1 MPDQKLD
8 NLLNLAMDATEEERE
23 KSRNLNVGYDEQTR
37 MWEIIVKYSEVGSA
51 GAETAGEIR
60 SGGADNIGNARNGEQ
75 GRKTDGALEGELGDS
90 AKALLG
96 GPGISVVSLLGGYA
110 IVTLPENIL
119 DEYSRRPQIEFIE
132 KPTRLYFEDL
142 FSKEAS
148 CITQVQ
154 RDEPGNLQ
162 LSGRGVLIGIV
173 DSGVDY
179 RHPAFLTADGKSRI
193 LRLWDQSIQGN
204 PPDGYATG
212 TEYTNEEINE
222 ALSLPVQEGRRLVPS
237 EDVSGHGTAVLGVA
251 AGSDFSP
258 GAVNR
263 GVAYESDLLVVK
275 MGISRQDSFPRTTE
289 LMQGVDYLVR
299 QALRLGRPIAIN
311 LSFGN
316 NYGSHRGDS
325 LVETYLDSVSSMGK
339 NVICVG
345 MGNNGSD
352 ALHYGGKLSTGETQE
367 IELGV
372 GAFEPTLNVQLWK
385 DYEDEMEIY
394 LESPAGERV
403 GPLDETLGA
412 QRWQAGN
419 TELLIYYGKPAPYHV
434 TQEIYVD
441 FLVRD
446 GEVETQE
453 NKSRNNYSNNLYVAL
468 CGKFCSNSVVGSRG
482 DALIRAKSPTNCDS
496 YFAESIFEV
505 CEREKERKENKDRK
519 YLRTQEYGYVDSGV
533 WKIILVARNI
543 KSGEYFLWLPGG
555 KTLNPG
561 TAFYL
566 PRPQGTLT
574 IPATAR
580 RVISVGAYDAR
591 QNTYADFS
599 GRGSRALPYQ
609 KPDLVAPGV
618 NIIAPRSGEGYA
630 AFTGTSFSTPFVT
643 GAAALLMEWGI
654 TRQNDPY
661 LYGEKLKAYLRRGA
675 KPLPGIENLP
685 NDLTGWGALC
695 VESSL
700 PD

>member
-1 MPDQKLD
+1 MHMLQNGGNMPDQKLD
-8 NLLNLAMDATEEERE
+8 NLLNLALDATEEERE
-23 KSRNLNVGYDEQTR
+23 KSRNLNVGYEKQTR
-37 MWEIIVKYSEVGSA
+37 KWEIIVKYSEM
-51 GAETAGEIR
+51 
-60 SGGADNIGNARNGEQ
+60 
-75 GRKTDGALEGELGDS
+75 GDS
-90 AKALLG
+90 VEALLG
-96 GPGISVVSLLGGYA
+96 GSGISVVPLLGGYA
-110 IVTLPENIL
+110 IVTLPESML
-119 DEYSRRPQIEFIE
+119 EEYSRRPQIEFIE

-162 LSGRGVLIGIV
+162 LTGRGVLIGIV

-193 LRLWDQSIQGN
+193 LRLWDQSIPGN
-204 PPDGYATG
+204 PPEGYATG

-222 ALSLPVQEGRRLVPS
+222 ALSLSVQEGRRLVPS
-237 EDVSGHGTAVLGVA
+237 EDGSGHGTAVLGVA
-251 AGSDFSP
+251 AGSDFSR

-275 MGISRQDSFPRTTE
+275 MGIPRQDSFPRTTE

-299 QALRLGRPIAIN
+299 QAIRLGRPIALN

-325 LVETYLDSVSSMGK
+325 LLETYLDNVSGMGK

-345 MGNNGSD
+345 MGNNGND
-352 ALHYGGKLSTGETQE
+352 ALHTGGMLSPGEIQE

-385 DYEDEMEIY
+385 NYEDEMEIY
-394 LESPAGERV
+394 LEHPAGERV
-403 GPLDETLGA
+403 GPLFETLGA

-419 TELLIYYGKPAPYHV
+419 TKLLIYYGKPAPYHV

-441 FLVRD
+441 FLPQD
-446 GEVETQE
+446 
-453 NKSRNNYSNNLYVAL
+453 
-468 CGKFCSNSVVGSRG
+468 
-482 DALIRAKSPTNCDS
+482 
-496 YFAESIFEV
+496 
-505 CEREKERKENKDRK
+505 EK
-519 YLRTQEYGYVDSGV
+519 TPYVDSGV
-533 WKIILVARNI
+533 WKIILAARNI
-543 KSGEYFLWLPGG
+543 KNGEYFLWLPGG

-599 GRGSRALPYQ
+599 GRGCRALPYP
-609 KPDLVAPGV
+609 KPDLAAPGV
-618 NIIAPRSGEGYA
+618 DIYAPRPGGGYA

-654 TRQNDPY
+654 IRRNDPY

-675 KPLPGIENLP
+675 KALQGSEKLP
-685 NDLTGWGALC
+685 NDLIGWGEDVIIRLH
-695 VESSL
+695 
-700 PD
+700 

>member
-8 NLLNLAMDATEEERE
+8 NLLNLALDATEEERE
-23 KSRNLNVGYDEQTR
+23 KSRNLNVGYEKETR
-37 MWEIIVKYSEVGSA
+37 KWEIIVKYSEVGKD
-51 GAETAGEIR
+51 E
-60 SGGADNIGNARNGEQ
+60 
-75 GRKTDGALEGELGDS
+75 DS
-90 AKALLG
+90 VEALLG
-96 GPGISVVSLLGGYA
+96 GSEISVVSLLGGYA
-110 IVTLPENIL
+110 IVTLPESIL

-132 KPTRLYFEDL
+132 KPTRLYFEDF

-154 RDEPGNLQ
+154 RNEPGNLQ
-162 LSGRGVLIGIV
+162 LTGRGVLVGIV

-179 RHPAFLTADGKSRI
+179 RHLAFLTADGKSRI
-193 LRLWDQSIQGN
+193 LRLWDQGIPGN
-204 PPDGYATG
+204 PPKGYATG

-222 ALSLPVQEGRRLVPS
+222 ALSLSVQEGRRLVPS
-237 EDVSGHGTAVLGVA
+237 EDGSGHGTAVLGVA
-251 AGSDFSP
+251 AGSDFSR

-275 MGISRQDSFPRTTE
+275 MGIPRQDSFPRTTE

-299 QALRLGRPIAIN
+299 QALAMGRPMVIN

-325 LVETYLDSVSSMGK
+325 LLETYLDSVSSMGK
-339 NVICVG
+339 LAICVG

-352 ALHYGGKLSTGETQE
+352 ALHCGGKLSAGEIQE

-372 GAFEPTLNVQLWK
+372 GPFEPNLNIQLWK

-394 LESPAGERV
+394 LENPSGERV
-403 GPLDETLGA
+403 GPLKEALGA
-412 QRWQAGN
+412 QRWSLGN

-441 FLVRD
+441 FLVKDEADPLRI
-446 GEVETQE
+446 QQ
-453 NKSRNNYSNNLYVAL
+453 S
-468 CGKFCSNSVVGSRG
+468 
-482 DALIRAKSPTNCDS
+482 S
-496 YFAESIFEV
+496 YI
-505 CEREKERKENKDRK
+505 
-519 YLRTQEYGYVDSGV
+519 DSGV
-533 WKIILVARNI
+533 WKIILVAGNI
-543 KSGEYFLWLPGG
+543 KNGEYFLWLPGG

-566 PRPQGTLT
+566 PRAQGTLT

-591 QNTYADFS
+591 LNAYADFS
-599 GRGSRALPYQ
+599 GRGSCNLPYP
-609 KPDLVAPGV
+609 KPDLTAPGV
-618 NIIAPRSGEGYA
+618 DILAPRAGGGYA
-630 AFTGTSFSTPFVT
+630 RFSGTSFSTPFVT

-654 TRQNDPY
+654 IRGNDPY

-675 KPLPGIENLP
+675 RPLPGIERYP
-685 NDLTGWGALC
+685 DDMVGWGALC
-695 VESSL
+695 TAQSL
-700 PD
+700 PEI

>member
-8 NLLNLAMDATEEERE
+8 NLLNLALDATEEERE
-23 KSRNLNVGYDEQTR
+23 KSRNLNVGYEKQTR
-37 MWEIIVKYSEVGSA
+37 KWEIIVKYSEM
-51 GAETAGEIR
+51 
-60 SGGADNIGNARNGEQ
+60 
-75 GRKTDGALEGELGDS
+75 GDS
-90 AKALLG
+90 VEALLG
-96 GPGISVVSLLGGYA
+96 GSGISVVPLLGGYA
-110 IVTLPENIL
+110 IVTLPESML
-119 DEYSRRPQIEFIE
+119 EEYSRRPQIEFIE

-162 LSGRGVLIGIV
+162 LTGRGVLIGIV

-193 LRLWDQSIQGN
+193 LRLWDQSIPGN
-204 PPDGYATG
+204 PPEGYATG

-222 ALSLPVQEGRRLVPS
+222 ALSLSVQEGRRLVPS

-251 AGSDFSP
+251 AGSDFSR

-275 MGISRQDSFPRTTE
+275 MGIPRQDSFPRTTE

-299 QALRLGRPIAIN
+299 QAIRLGRSIAIN

-325 LVETYLDSVSSMGK
+325 LLETYLDNVSGMGK

-345 MGNNGSD
+345 MGNNGND
-352 ALHYGGKLSTGETQE
+352 ALHTGGKLSPGEIQE

-385 DYEDEMEIY
+385 NYEDEMEIY
-394 LESPAGERV
+394 LEHPAGERV
-403 GPLDETLGA
+403 GPLFETLGA

-419 TELLIYYGKPAPYHV
+419 AKLLIYYGKPAPYHV

-441 FLVRD
+441 FLPQD
-446 GEVETQE
+446 
-453 NKSRNNYSNNLYVAL
+453 
-468 CGKFCSNSVVGSRG
+468 
-482 DALIRAKSPTNCDS
+482 
-496 YFAESIFEV
+496 
-505 CEREKERKENKDRK
+505 EK
-519 YLRTQEYGYVDSGV
+519 TPYVDSGV
-533 WKIILVARNI
+533 WKIILAARNI
-543 KSGEYFLWLPGG
+543 KNGEYFLWLPGG

-599 GRGSRALPYQ
+599 GRGCRALPYP
-609 KPDLVAPGV
+609 KPDLAAPGV
-618 NIIAPRSGEGYA
+618 DIYAPRPGGGYA

-654 TRQNDPY
+654 IRRNDPY

-675 KPLPGIENLP
+675 KALQGSEKLP
-685 NDLTGWGALC
+685 NDLIGWGRLC
-695 VESSL
+695 LESSL
-700 PD
+700 PE

>member
-23 KSRNLNVGYDEQTR
+23 KSRNLNVGYEKQTR
-37 MWEIIVKYSEVGSA
+37 KWEIIVKYSEM
-51 GAETAGEIR
+51 
-60 SGGADNIGNARNGEQ
+60 
-75 GRKTDGALEGELGDS
+75 GDS
-90 AKALLG
+90 VKVLLG
-96 GPGISVVSLLGGYA
+96 GPEISVVPLLGRYA
-110 IVTLPENIL
+110 IVTLPESML

-154 RDEPGNLQ
+154 RDEPGNLR
-162 LSGRGVLIGIV
+162 LTGRGVLIGIV

-193 LRLWDQSIQGN
+193 LRLWDQSIPGN
-204 PPDGYATG
+204 PPEGYATG

-222 ALSLPVQEGRRLVPS
+222 ALSLSVQGGRRLVPS

-251 AGSDFSP
+251 AGSDFSR
-258 GAVNR
+258 GAVKR

-275 MGISRQDSFPRTTE
+275 MGIPRQDSFPRTTE

-299 QALRLGRPIAIN
+299 QAIRLGRSIAIN

-325 LVETYLDSVSSMGK
+325 LLETYLDNVSGMGK

-345 MGNNGSD
+345 MGNNGND
-352 ALHYGGKLSTGETQE
+352 ALHTGGKLSPGEIQE

-385 DYEDEMEIY
+385 NYEDEMEIY
-394 LESPAGERV
+394 LEHPAGERV
-403 GPLDETLGA
+403 GPLFETLGA

-419 TELLIYYGKPAPYHV
+419 TKLLIYYGKPAPYHV

-441 FLVRD
+441 FLPQD
-446 GEVETQE
+446 
-453 NKSRNNYSNNLYVAL
+453 
-468 CGKFCSNSVVGSRG
+468 
-482 DALIRAKSPTNCDS
+482 
-496 YFAESIFEV
+496 
-505 CEREKERKENKDRK
+505 EK
-519 YLRTQEYGYVDSGV
+519 TPYVDSGV
-533 WKIILVARNI
+533 WKIILAARNI
-543 KSGEYFLWLPGG
+543 KNGEYFLWLPGG

-599 GRGSRALPYQ
+599 GRGCRALPYP
-609 KPDLVAPGV
+609 KPDLAAPGV
-618 NIIAPRSGEGYA
+618 DIYAPRPGGGYA

-654 TRQNDPY
+654 IRRNDPY

-675 KPLPGIENLP
+675 KALQGSEKLP
-685 NDLTGWGALC
+685 NDLIGWGRLC
-695 VESSL
+695 LESSL
-700 PD
+700 PE

>member
-23 KSRNLNVGYDEQTR
+23 KSRNLNVGYEKQTR
-37 MWEIIVKYSEVGSA
+37 KWEIIVKYSEM
-51 GAETAGEIR
+51 
-60 SGGADNIGNARNGEQ
+60 
-75 GRKTDGALEGELGDS
+75 GDS
-90 AKALLG
+90 VEVLLG
-96 GPGISVVSLLGGYA
+96 GPEISVVPLLGRYA
-110 IVTLPENIL
+110 IVTLPESML

-154 RDEPGNLQ
+154 RDEPGNLR
-162 LSGRGVLIGIV
+162 LTGRGVLIGIV

-193 LRLWDQSIQGN
+193 LRLWDQSIPGN
-204 PPDGYATG
+204 PPEGYATG

-222 ALSLPVQEGRRLVPS
+222 ALSLSVQEGRRLVPS

-251 AGSDFSP
+251 AGSDFSR

-275 MGISRQDSFPRTTE
+275 MGIPRQDSFPRTTE

-299 QALRLGRPIAIN
+299 QAIRLGRSIAIN

-325 LVETYLDSVSSMGK
+325 LLETYLDNVSGMGK

-345 MGNNGSD
+345 MGNNGND
-352 ALHYGGKLSTGETQE
+352 ALHTGGMLSPGEIQE

-385 DYEDEMEIY
+385 NYEDEMEIY
-394 LESPAGERV
+394 LEHPAGERV
-403 GPLDETLGA
+403 GPLFETLGA

-419 TELLIYYGKPAPYHV
+419 TKLLIYYGKPAPYHV

-441 FLVRD
+441 FLPQD
-446 GEVETQE
+446 
-453 NKSRNNYSNNLYVAL
+453 
-468 CGKFCSNSVVGSRG
+468 
-482 DALIRAKSPTNCDS
+482 
-496 YFAESIFEV
+496 
-505 CEREKERKENKDRK
+505 EK
-519 YLRTQEYGYVDSGV
+519 TPYVDSGV
-533 WKIILVARNI
+533 WKIILAARNI
-543 KSGEYFLWLPGG
+543 KNGEYFLWLPGG

-599 GRGSRALPYQ
+599 GRGCRALPYP
-609 KPDLVAPGV
+609 KPDLAAPGV
-618 NIIAPRSGEGYA
+618 DIYAPRPGGGYA

-654 TRQNDPY
+654 IRRNDPY

-675 KPLPGIENLP
+675 KTLLGSEKLP
-685 NDLTGWGALC
+685 NDLIGWGILC
-695 VESSL
+695 TAKSL
-700 PD
+700 PHM

>member
-23 KSRNLNVGYDEQTR
+23 KSRNLNVGYEKQTR
-37 MWEIIVKYSEVGSA
+37 KWEIIVKYSEM
-51 GAETAGEIR
+51 
-60 SGGADNIGNARNGEQ
+60 
-75 GRKTDGALEGELGDS
+75 GDS
-90 AKALLG
+90 VKVLLG
-96 GPGISVVSLLGGYA
+96 GPEISVVPLLGRYA
-110 IVTLPENIL
+110 IVTLPESML

-154 RDEPGNLQ
+154 RDEPGNLR
-162 LSGRGVLIGIV
+162 LTGHGVLIGIV

-193 LRLWDQSIQGN
+193 LRLWDQSIPGN
-204 PPDGYATG
+204 PPEGYATG

-222 ALSLPVQEGRRLVPS
+222 ALSLSVQEGRRLVPS

-251 AGSDFSP
+251 AGSDFSR

-275 MGISRQDSFPRTTE
+275 MGIPRQDSFPRTTE

-299 QALRLGRPIAIN
+299 QAIRLGRSIAIN

-325 LVETYLDSVSSMGK
+325 LLETYLDNVSGMGK

-345 MGNNGSD
+345 MGNNGND
-352 ALHYGGKLSTGETQE
+352 ALHTGGMLSPGEIQE

-385 DYEDEMEIY
+385 NYEDEMEIY
-394 LESPAGERV
+394 LEHPAGERV
-403 GPLDETLGA
+403 GPLFETLGA

-419 TELLIYYGKPAPYHV
+419 TKLLIYYGKPAPYHV

-441 FLVRD
+441 FLPQD
-446 GEVETQE
+446 
-453 NKSRNNYSNNLYVAL
+453 
-468 CGKFCSNSVVGSRG
+468 
-482 DALIRAKSPTNCDS
+482 
-496 YFAESIFEV
+496 
-505 CEREKERKENKDRK
+505 EK
-519 YLRTQEYGYVDSGV
+519 TPYVDSGV
-533 WKIILVARNI
+533 WKIILAARNI
-543 KSGEYFLWLPGG
+543 KNGEYFLWLPGG

-599 GRGSRALPYQ
+599 GRGCRALPYP
-609 KPDLVAPGV
+609 KPDLAAPGV
-618 NIIAPRSGEGYA
+618 DIYAPRPGGGYA

-654 TRQNDPY
+654 IRRNDPY

-675 KPLPGIENLP
+675 KALQGSEKLP
-685 NDLTGWGALC
+685 NDLIGWGRLC
-695 VESSL
+695 LESSL
-700 PD
+700 PE

>member
-1 MPDQKLD
+1 MHTLQNGGNMPDQKLD
-8 NLLNLAMDATEEERE
+8 NLLNLALDATEEERE
-23 KSRNLNVGYDEQTR
+23 KSRNLNVGYQKQTR
-37 MWEIIVKYSEVGSA
+37 KWEIIVKYSEM
-51 GAETAGEIR
+51 
-60 SGGADNIGNARNGEQ
+60 
-75 GRKTDGALEGELGDS
+75 GDS
-90 AKALLG
+90 VEALLG
-96 GPGISVVSLLGGYA
+96 GSGISVVPLLGGYA
-110 IVTLPENIL
+110 IVTLPESML
-119 DEYSRRPQIEFIE
+119 EEYSRRPQIEFIE

-162 LSGRGVLIGIV
+162 LTGRGVLIGIV

-193 LRLWDQSIQGN
+193 LRLWDQSIPGN
-204 PPDGYATG
+204 PPEGYATG

-222 ALSLPVQEGRRLVPS
+222 ALSLSVQEGRRLVPS

-251 AGSDFSP
+251 AGSDFSR

-275 MGISRQDSFPRTTE
+275 MGIPRQDSFPRTTE

-299 QALRLGRPIAIN
+299 QAIRLGRSIAIN

-325 LVETYLDSVSSMGK
+325 LLETYLDNVSGMGK

-345 MGNNGSD
+345 MGNNGND
-352 ALHYGGKLSTGETQE
+352 ALHTGGMLSPGEIQE

-385 DYEDEMEIY
+385 NYEDEMEIY
-394 LESPAGERV
+394 LEHPAGERV
-403 GPLDETLGA
+403 GPLFETLGA

-419 TELLIYYGKPAPYHV
+419 TKLLIYYGKPAPYHV

-441 FLVRD
+441 FLPQD
-446 GEVETQE
+446 
-453 NKSRNNYSNNLYVAL
+453 
-468 CGKFCSNSVVGSRG
+468 
-482 DALIRAKSPTNCDS
+482 
-496 YFAESIFEV
+496 
-505 CEREKERKENKDRK
+505 EK
-519 YLRTQEYGYVDSGV
+519 TPYVDSGV
-533 WKIILVARNI
+533 WKIILAARNI
-543 KSGEYFLWLPGG
+543 KNGEYFLWLPGG

-599 GRGSRALPYQ
+599 GRGCRALPYP
-609 KPDLVAPGV
+609 KPDLAAPGV
-618 NIIAPRSGEGYA
+618 DIYAPRPGGGYA

-654 TRQNDPY
+654 IRRNDPY

-675 KPLPGIENLP
+675 KALQGSEKLP
-685 NDLTGWGALC
+685 NDLIGWGRLC
-695 VESSL
+695 LESSL
-700 PD
+700 PE

>member
-1 MPDQKLD
+1 MHMLQNGGNMPDQKLD
-8 NLLNLAMDATEEERE
+8 NLLNLALDATEEERE
-23 KSRNLNVGYDEQTR
+23 KSRNLNVGYEKQTR
-37 MWEIIVKYSEVGSA
+37 KWEIIVKYSEM
-51 GAETAGEIR
+51 
-60 SGGADNIGNARNGEQ
+60 
-75 GRKTDGALEGELGDS
+75 GDS
-90 AKALLG
+90 VEALLG
-96 GPGISVVSLLGGYA
+96 GSGISVVPLLGGYA
-110 IVTLPENIL
+110 IVTLPESML

-162 LSGRGVLIGIV
+162 LTGRGVLIGIV

-193 LRLWDQSIQGN
+193 LRLWDQSIPGN
-204 PPDGYATG
+204 PPEGYATG

-222 ALSLPVQEGRRLVPS
+222 ALSLSVQGGRRLVPS

-251 AGSDFSP
+251 AGSDFSR
-258 GAVNR
+258 GAVKR

-275 MGISRQDSFPRTTE
+275 MGIPRQDSFPRTTE

-299 QALRLGRPIAIN
+299 QAIRLGRSIAIN

-325 LVETYLDSVSSMGK
+325 LLETYLDNVSGMGK

-345 MGNNGSD
+345 MGNNGND
-352 ALHYGGKLSTGETQE
+352 ALHTGGMLSPGEIQE

-385 DYEDEMEIY
+385 NYEDEMEIY
-394 LESPAGERV
+394 LEHPAGERV
-403 GPLDETLGA
+403 GPLFETLGA

-419 TELLIYYGKPAPYHV
+419 TKLLIYYGKPAPYHV

-441 FLVRD
+441 FLPQD
-446 GEVETQE
+446 
-453 NKSRNNYSNNLYVAL
+453 
-468 CGKFCSNSVVGSRG
+468 
-482 DALIRAKSPTNCDS
+482 
-496 YFAESIFEV
+496 
-505 CEREKERKENKDRK
+505 EK
-519 YLRTQEYGYVDSGV
+519 TPYVDSGV
-533 WKIILVARNI
+533 WKIILAARNI
-543 KSGEYFLWLPGG
+543 KNGEYFLWLPGG

-599 GRGSRALPYQ
+599 GRGCRALPYP
-609 KPDLVAPGV
+609 KPDLAAPGV
-618 NIIAPRSGEGYA
+618 DIYAPRPGGGYA

-654 TRQNDPY
+654 IRRNDPY

-675 KPLPGIENLP
+675 KALQGSEKLP
-685 NDLTGWGALC
+685 NDLIGWGRLC
-695 VESSL
+695 LESSL
-700 PD
+700 PE

>member
-1 MPDQKLD
+1 MHMLQNGGNMPDQKLD
-8 NLLNLAMDATEEERE
+8 NLLNLALDATEEERE
-23 KSRNLNVGYDEQTR
+23 KSRNLNVGYQKQTR
-37 MWEIIVKYSEVGSA
+37 KWEIIVKYSEM
-51 GAETAGEIR
+51 
-60 SGGADNIGNARNGEQ
+60 
-75 GRKTDGALEGELGDS
+75 GDS
-90 AKALLG
+90 VEALLG
-96 GPGISVVSLLGGYA
+96 GSGISVVPLLGGYA
-110 IVTLPENIL
+110 IVTLPESML
-119 DEYSRRPQIEFIE
+119 EEYSRRPQIEFIE

-162 LSGRGVLIGIV
+162 LTGRGVLIGIV

-193 LRLWDQSIQGN
+193 LRLWDQSIPGN
-204 PPDGYATG
+204 PPEGYATG

-222 ALSLPVQEGRRLVPS
+222 ALSLSVQEGRRLVPS
-237 EDVSGHGTAVLGVA
+237 EDGSGHGTAVLGVA
-251 AGSDFSP
+251 AGSDFSR

-275 MGISRQDSFPRTTE
+275 MGIPRQDSFPRTTE

-299 QALRLGRPIAIN
+299 QAIRLGRPIALN

-325 LVETYLDSVSSMGK
+325 LLETYLDNVSGMGK

-345 MGNNGSD
+345 MGNNGND
-352 ALHYGGKLSTGETQE
+352 ALHTGGMLSPGEIQE

-385 DYEDEMEIY
+385 NYEDEMEIY
-394 LESPAGERV
+394 LEHPAGERV
-403 GPLDETLGA
+403 GPLFETLGA

-419 TELLIYYGKPAPYHV
+419 TKLLIYYGKPAPYHV

-441 FLVRD
+441 FLPQD
-446 GEVETQE
+446 
-453 NKSRNNYSNNLYVAL
+453 
-468 CGKFCSNSVVGSRG
+468 
-482 DALIRAKSPTNCDS
+482 
-496 YFAESIFEV
+496 
-505 CEREKERKENKDRK
+505 EK
-519 YLRTQEYGYVDSGV
+519 TPYVDSGV
-533 WKIILVARNI
+533 WKIILAARNI
-543 KSGEYFLWLPGG
+543 KNGEYFLWLPGG

-599 GRGSRALPYQ
+599 GRGCRALPYP
-609 KPDLVAPGV
+609 KPDLAAPGV
-618 NIIAPRSGEGYA
+618 DIYAPRPGGGYA
-630 AFTGTSFSTPFVT
+630 SFTGTSFSTPFVT

-654 TRQNDPY
+654 IRRNDPY

-675 KPLPGIENLP
+675 KALQGSEKLP
-685 NDLTGWGALC
+685 NDLIGWGRLC
-695 VESSL
+695 LESSL
-700 PD
+700 PE

>member
-1 MPDQKLD
+1 MHTLQNGGNMPDQKLD
-8 NLLNLAMDATEEERE
+8 NLLNLALDATEEERE
-23 KSRNLNVGYDEQTR
+23 KSRNLNVGYEKQTR
-37 MWEIIVKYSEVGSA
+37 KWEIIVKYSEM
-51 GAETAGEIR
+51 
-60 SGGADNIGNARNGEQ
+60 
-75 GRKTDGALEGELGDS
+75 GDS
-90 AKALLG
+90 VEALLG
-96 GPGISVVSLLGGYA
+96 GPEISVVPLLGRYA
-110 IVTLPENIL
+110 IVTLPESML

-154 RDEPGNLQ
+154 RNEPGNLR
-162 LSGRGVLIGIV
+162 LTGRGVLIGIV

-193 LRLWDQSIQGN
+193 LRLWDQSIPGN
-204 PPDGYATG
+204 PPEGYATG

-222 ALSLPVQEGRRLVPS
+222 ALSLSVQEGRRLVPS

-251 AGSDFSP
+251 AGSDFSR

-275 MGISRQDSFPRTTE
+275 MGIPRQDSFPRTTE

-299 QALRLGRPIAIN
+299 QAIRLGRPIALN

-325 LVETYLDSVSSMGK
+325 LLETYLDNVSGMGK

-345 MGNNGSD
+345 MGNNGND
-352 ALHYGGKLSTGETQE
+352 ALHTGGKLSPGEIQE

-385 DYEDEMEIY
+385 NYEDEMEIY
-394 LESPAGERV
+394 LEHPAGERV
-403 GPLDETLGA
+403 GPLFETLGA

-441 FLVRD
+441 FLPQD
-446 GEVETQE
+446 
-453 NKSRNNYSNNLYVAL
+453 
-468 CGKFCSNSVVGSRG
+468 
-482 DALIRAKSPTNCDS
+482 
-496 YFAESIFEV
+496 
-505 CEREKERKENKDRK
+505 EK
-519 YLRTQEYGYVDSGV
+519 TPYVDSGV
-533 WKIILVARNI
+533 WKIILAARNI
-543 KSGEYFLWLPGG
+543 KNGEYFLWLPGG

-599 GRGSRALPYQ
+599 GRGCRALPYP
-609 KPDLVAPGV
+609 KPDLAAPGV
-618 NIIAPRSGEGYA
+618 DIYAPRPGGGYA

-654 TRQNDPY
+654 IRRNDPY

-675 KPLPGIENLP
+675 KALQGSEKLP
-685 NDLTGWGALC
+685 NDLIGWGEDVIIRLH
-695 VESSL
+695 
-700 PD
+700 

>member
-1 MPDQKLD
+1 MHMLQNGGNMPDQKLD
-8 NLLNLAMDATEEERE
+8 NLLNLALDATEEERE
-23 KSRNLNVGYDEQTR
+23 KSRNLNVGYEKQTR
-37 MWEIIVKYSEVGSA
+37 KWEIIVKYSEM
-51 GAETAGEIR
+51 
-60 SGGADNIGNARNGEQ
+60 
-75 GRKTDGALEGELGDS
+75 GDS
-90 AKALLG
+90 VEALLG
-96 GPGISVVSLLGGYA
+96 GSGISVVPLLGGYA
-110 IVTLPENIL
+110 IVTLPESML
-119 DEYSRRPQIEFIE
+119 EEYSRRPQIEFIE

-162 LSGRGVLIGIV
+162 LTGRGVLIGIV

-193 LRLWDQSIQGN
+193 LRLWDQSIPGN
-204 PPDGYATG
+204 PPEGYATG

-222 ALSLPVQEGRRLVPS
+222 ALSLSVQEGRRLVPS
-237 EDVSGHGTAVLGVA
+237 EDGSGHGTAVLGVA
-251 AGSDFSP
+251 AGSDFSR

-275 MGISRQDSFPRTTE
+275 MGIPRQDSFPRTTE

-299 QALRLGRPIAIN
+299 QAIRLGRPIALN

-325 LVETYLDSVSSMGK
+325 LLETYLDNVSGMGK

-345 MGNNGSD
+345 MGNNGND
-352 ALHYGGKLSTGETQE
+352 ALHTGGKLSPGEIQE

-385 DYEDEMEIY
+385 NYEDEMEIY
-394 LESPAGERV
+394 LENPAGERV
-403 GPLDETLGA
+403 GPLFETLGA

-441 FLVRD
+441 FLAR
-446 GEVETQE
+446 
-453 NKSRNNYSNNLYVAL
+453 
-468 CGKFCSNSVVGSRG
+468 
-482 DALIRAKSPTNCDS
+482 
-496 YFAESIFEV
+496 
-505 CEREKERKENKDRK
+505 DRK
-519 YLRTQEYGYVDSGV
+519 RPYVDSGV
-533 WKIILVARNI
+533 WKIILAARNI
-543 KSGEYFLWLPGG
+543 KNGEYFLWLPGG

-599 GRGSRALPYQ
+599 GRGCRALPYP
-609 KPDLVAPGV
+609 KPDLAAPGV
-618 NIIAPRSGEGYA
+618 DIYAPRPGGGYA

-654 TRQNDPY
+654 IRRNDPY

-675 KPLPGIENLP
+675 KALQGVEKLP
-685 NDLTGWGALC
+685 NDLIGWGYLC
-695 VESSL
+695 VADSL
-700 PD
+700 FD

>member
-1 MPDQKLD
+1 MHMLQNGGNMPDQKLD
-8 NLLNLAMDATEEERE
+8 NLLNLALDATEEERE
-23 KSRNLNVGYDEQTR
+23 KSRNLNVGYEKQTR
-37 MWEIIVKYSEVGSA
+37 KWEIIVKYSEM
-51 GAETAGEIR
+51 
-60 SGGADNIGNARNGEQ
+60 
-75 GRKTDGALEGELGDS
+75 GDS
-90 AKALLG
+90 VEALLG
-96 GPGISVVSLLGGYA
+96 GSGISVVPLLGGYA
-110 IVTLPENIL
+110 IVTLPESML
-119 DEYSRRPQIEFIE
+119 EEYSRRPQIEFIE

-162 LSGRGVLIGIV
+162 LTGRGVLIGIV

-193 LRLWDQSIQGN
+193 LRLWDQSIPGN
-204 PPDGYATG
+204 PPEGYATG
-212 TEYTNEEINE
+212 TEYTNE
-222 ALSLPVQEGRRLVPS
+222 ALSLSVQEGRRLVPS
-237 EDVSGHGTAVLGVA
+237 EDGSGHGTAVLGVA
-251 AGSDFSP
+251 AGSDFSR

-275 MGISRQDSFPRTTE
+275 MGIPRQDSFPRTTE

-299 QALRLGRPIAIN
+299 QAIRLGRPIALN

-325 LVETYLDSVSSMGK
+325 LLETYLDNVSGMGK

-345 MGNNGSD
+345 MGNNGND
-352 ALHYGGKLSTGETQE
+352 ALHTGGKLSPGEIQE

-385 DYEDEMEIY
+385 NYEDEMEIY
-394 LESPAGERV
+394 LENPAGERV
-403 GPLDETLGA
+403 GPIFETLGA

-441 FLVRD
+441 FLAR
-446 GEVETQE
+446 
-453 NKSRNNYSNNLYVAL
+453 
-468 CGKFCSNSVVGSRG
+468 
-482 DALIRAKSPTNCDS
+482 
-496 YFAESIFEV
+496 
-505 CEREKERKENKDRK
+505 DRK
-519 YLRTQEYGYVDSGV
+519 RPYVDSGV
-533 WKIILVARNI
+533 WKIILAARNI
-543 KSGEYFLWLPGG
+543 KNGEYFLWLPGG

-599 GRGSRALPYQ
+599 GRGCRALPYP

-618 NIIAPRSGEGYA
+618 DIYAPRSGGGYA
-630 AFTGTSFSTPFVT
+630 SFTGTSFSTPFVT

-654 TRQNDPY
+654 TRRKDPY

-675 KPLPGIENLP
+675 KALQGSEKLP
-685 NDLTGWGALC
+685 NDLIGWGEDVIIRLH
-695 VESSL
+695 
-700 PD
+700 

>member
-8 NLLNLAMDATEEERE
+8 NLLNLALDATEEERE
-23 KSRNLNVGYDEQTR
+23 KSRNLNVGYEKQTR
-37 MWEIIVKYSEVGSA
+37 KWEIIVKYSEM
-51 GAETAGEIR
+51 
-60 SGGADNIGNARNGEQ
+60 
-75 GRKTDGALEGELGDS
+75 GDS
-90 AKALLG
+90 VEALLG
-96 GPGISVVSLLGGYA
+96 GSGISVVPLLGGYA
-110 IVTLPENIL
+110 IVTLPESML
-119 DEYSRRPQIEFIE
+119 EEYSRRPQIEFIE

-162 LSGRGVLIGIV
+162 LTGRGVLIGIV

-193 LRLWDQSIQGN
+193 LRLWDQSIPGN
-204 PPDGYATG
+204 PPEGYATG

-222 ALSLPVQEGRRLVPS
+222 ALSLSVQEGRRLVPS
-237 EDVSGHGTAVLGVA
+237 EDGSGHGTAVLGVA
-251 AGSDFSP
+251 AGSDFSR

-275 MGISRQDSFPRTTE
+275 MGIPRQDSFPRTTE

-299 QALRLGRPIAIN
+299 QAIRLGRPIALN

-325 LVETYLDSVSSMGK
+325 LLETYLDNVSGMGK

-345 MGNNGSD
+345 MGNNGND
-352 ALHYGGKLSTGETQE
+352 ALHTGGKLSPGEIQE

-385 DYEDEMEIY
+385 NYEDEMEIY
-394 LESPAGERV
+394 LENPAGERV
-403 GPLDETLGA
+403 GPLFETLGA

-441 FLVRD
+441 FLPQD
-446 GEVETQE
+446 
-453 NKSRNNYSNNLYVAL
+453 
-468 CGKFCSNSVVGSRG
+468 
-482 DALIRAKSPTNCDS
+482 
-496 YFAESIFEV
+496 
-505 CEREKERKENKDRK
+505 EK
-519 YLRTQEYGYVDSGV
+519 TPYVDSGV
-533 WKIILVARNI
+533 WKIILAARNI
-543 KSGEYFLWLPGG
+543 KNGEYFLWLPGG

-599 GRGSRALPYQ
+599 GRGCRALPDP

-618 NIIAPRSGEGYA
+618 DIYAPRSGGGYA
-630 AFTGTSFSTPFVT
+630 SFTGTSFSTPFVT

-654 TRQNDPY
+654 TRRKDPY

-675 KPLPGIENLP
+675 KALQGSEKLP
-685 NDLTGWGALC
+685 NDLIGWGRLC
-695 VESSL
+695 LESSL
-700 PD
+700 PE

>member
-23 KSRNLNVGYDEQTR
+23 KSRNLNVGYEKQTR
-37 MWEIIVKYSEVGSA
+37 KWEIIVKYSEM
-51 GAETAGEIR
+51 
-60 SGGADNIGNARNGEQ
+60 
-75 GRKTDGALEGELGDS
+75 GDS
-90 AKALLG
+90 VEALLG
-96 GPGISVVSLLGGYA
+96 GPEISVVPLLGRYA
-110 IVTLPENIL
+110 IVTLPESML

-154 RDEPGNLQ
+154 RNEPGNLR
-162 LSGRGVLIGIV
+162 LTGRGVLIGIV

-193 LRLWDQSIQGN
+193 LRLWDQSIPGN
-204 PPDGYATG
+204 PPEGYATG

-222 ALSLPVQEGRRLVPS
+222 ALSLSVQEGRRLVPS

-251 AGSDFSP
+251 AGSDFSR
-258 GAVNR
+258 GAVKR

-275 MGISRQDSFPRTTE
+275 MGIPRQDSFPRTTE

-299 QALRLGRPIAIN
+299 QAIRLGRSIAIN

-325 LVETYLDSVSSMGK
+325 LLETYLDNVSGMGK

-345 MGNNGSD
+345 MGNNGND
-352 ALHYGGKLSTGETQE
+352 ALHTGGMLSPGEIQE

-385 DYEDEMEIY
+385 NYEDEMEIY
-394 LESPAGERV
+394 LEHPAGERV
-403 GPLDETLGA
+403 GPLFETLGA

-419 TELLIYYGKPAPYHV
+419 TKLLIYYGKPAPYHV

-441 FLVRD
+441 FLPQD
-446 GEVETQE
+446 
-453 NKSRNNYSNNLYVAL
+453 
-468 CGKFCSNSVVGSRG
+468 
-482 DALIRAKSPTNCDS
+482 
-496 YFAESIFEV
+496 
-505 CEREKERKENKDRK
+505 EK
-519 YLRTQEYGYVDSGV
+519 TPYVDSGV
-533 WKIILVARNI
+533 WKIILAARNI
-543 KSGEYFLWLPGG
+543 KNGEYFLWLPGG

-599 GRGSRALPYQ
+599 GRGCRALPYP

-618 NIIAPRSGEGYA
+618 DIYAPRSGGGYA
-630 AFTGTSFSTPFVT
+630 SFTGTSLSTPFVT

-654 TRQNDPY
+654 TRRKDPY

-675 KPLPGIENLP
+675 KALQGSEKLP
-685 NDLTGWGALC
+685 NDLIGWGRLC
-695 VESSL
+695 LESSL
-700 PD
+700 PE

>member
-23 KSRNLNVGYDEQTR
+23 KSRNLNVGYEKQTR
-37 MWEIIVKYSEVGSA
+37 KWEIIVKYSEM
-51 GAETAGEIR
+51 
-60 SGGADNIGNARNGEQ
+60 
-75 GRKTDGALEGELGDS
+75 GDS
-90 AKALLG
+90 VKVLLG
-96 GPGISVVSLLGGYA
+96 GPEISVVPLLGRYA
-110 IVTLPENIL
+110 IVTLPESML

-154 RDEPGNLQ
+154 RDEPGNLR
-162 LSGRGVLIGIV
+162 LTGRGVLIGIV

-193 LRLWDQSIQGN
+193 LRLWDQSIPGN
-204 PPDGYATG
+204 PPEGYATG

-222 ALSLPVQEGRRLVPS
+222 ALSLSVQGGRRLVPS

-251 AGSDFSP
+251 AGSDFSR
-258 GAVNR
+258 GAVKR

-275 MGISRQDSFPRTTE
+275 MGIPRQDSFPRTTE

-299 QALRLGRPIAIN
+299 QAIRLGRSIAIN

-325 LVETYLDSVSSMGK
+325 LLETYLDNVSGMGK

-345 MGNNGSD
+345 MGNNGND
-352 ALHYGGKLSTGETQE
+352 ALHTGGMLSPGEIQE

-385 DYEDEMEIY
+385 NYEDEMEIY
-394 LESPAGERV
+394 LEHPAGERV
-403 GPLDETLGA
+403 GPLFETLGA
-412 QRWQAGN
+412 QRWQAGD
-419 TELLIYYGKPAPYHV
+419 TKLLIYYGKPAPYHV

-441 FLVRD
+441 FLPQD
-446 GEVETQE
+446 
-453 NKSRNNYSNNLYVAL
+453 
-468 CGKFCSNSVVGSRG
+468 
-482 DALIRAKSPTNCDS
+482 
-496 YFAESIFEV
+496 
-505 CEREKERKENKDRK
+505 EK
-519 YLRTQEYGYVDSGV
+519 TPYVDSGV
-533 WKIILVARNI
+533 WKIILAARNI
-543 KSGEYFLWLPGG
+543 KNGEYFLWLPGG

-599 GRGSRALPYQ
+599 GRGCRALPYP
-609 KPDLVAPGV
+609 KPDLAAPGV
-618 NIIAPRSGEGYA
+618 DIYAPRPGGGYA

-654 TRQNDPY
+654 IRRNDPY

-675 KPLPGIENLP
+675 KALQGSEKLP
-685 NDLTGWGALC
+685 NDLIGWGRLC
-695 VESSL
+695 LESSL
-700 PD
+700 PE

>member
-1 MPDQKLD
+1 MHMLQNGGNMPDQKLD
-8 NLLNLAMDATEEERE
+8 NLLNLALDATEEERE
-23 KSRNLNVGYDEQTR
+23 KSRNLNVGYEKQTR
-37 MWEIIVKYSEVGSA
+37 KWEIIVKYSEM
-51 GAETAGEIR
+51 
-60 SGGADNIGNARNGEQ
+60 
-75 GRKTDGALEGELGDS
+75 GDS
-90 AKALLG
+90 VEALLG
-96 GPGISVVSLLGGYA
+96 GSGISVVPLLGGYA
-110 IVTLPENIL
+110 IVTLPESML
-119 DEYSRRPQIEFIE
+119 EEYSRRPQIEFIE

-162 LSGRGVLIGIV
+162 LTGRGVLIGIV

-193 LRLWDQSIQGN
+193 LRLWDQSIPGN
-204 PPDGYATG
+204 PPEGYATG

-222 ALSLPVQEGRRLVPS
+222 ALSLSVQGGRRLVPS

-251 AGSDFSP
+251 AGSDFSR
-258 GAVNR
+258 GAVKR

-275 MGISRQDSFPRTTE
+275 MGIPRQDSFPRTTE

-299 QALRLGRPIAIN
+299 QAIRLGRSIAIN

-325 LVETYLDSVSSMGK
+325 LLETYLDNVSGMGK

-345 MGNNGSD
+345 MGNNGND
-352 ALHYGGKLSTGETQE
+352 ALHTGGMLSPGEIQE

-385 DYEDEMEIY
+385 NYEDEMEIY
-394 LESPAGERV
+394 LEHPAGERV
-403 GPLDETLGA
+403 GPLFETLGA

-419 TELLIYYGKPAPYHV
+419 TKLLIYYGKPAPYHV

-441 FLVRD
+441 FLPQD
-446 GEVETQE
+446 
-453 NKSRNNYSNNLYVAL
+453 
-468 CGKFCSNSVVGSRG
+468 
-482 DALIRAKSPTNCDS
+482 
-496 YFAESIFEV
+496 
-505 CEREKERKENKDRK
+505 EK
-519 YLRTQEYGYVDSGV
+519 TPYVDSGV
-533 WKIILVARNI
+533 WKIILAARNI
-543 KSGEYFLWLPGG
+543 KNGEYFLWLPGG

-599 GRGSRALPYQ
+599 GRGCRALPYP
-609 KPDLVAPGV
+609 KPDLAAPGV
-618 NIIAPRSGEGYA
+618 DIYAPRPGGGYA

-654 TRQNDPY
+654 IRRNDPY

-675 KPLPGIENLP
+675 KALQGSEKLP
-685 NDLTGWGALC
+685 NDLIGWGRLC
-695 VESSL
+695 LESSL
-700 PD
+700 PE

>member
-1 MPDQKLD
+1 MHMLQNGGNMPDQKLD
-8 NLLNLAMDATEEERE
+8 NLLNLALDATEEERE
-23 KSRNLNVGYDEQTR
+23 KSRNLNVGYEKQTR
-37 MWEIIVKYSEVGSA
+37 KWEIIVKYSEM
-51 GAETAGEIR
+51 
-60 SGGADNIGNARNGEQ
+60 
-75 GRKTDGALEGELGDS
+75 GDS
-90 AKALLG
+90 VEALLG
-96 GPGISVVSLLGGYA
+96 GSGISVVPLLGGYA
-110 IVTLPENIL
+110 IVTLPESML
-119 DEYSRRPQIEFIE
+119 EEYSRRPQIEFIE

-162 LSGRGVLIGIV
+162 LTGRGVLIGIV

-193 LRLWDQSIQGN
+193 LRLWDQSIPGN
-204 PPDGYATG
+204 PPEGYATG

-222 ALSLPVQEGRRLVPS
+222 ALSLSVQEGRRLVPS
-237 EDVSGHGTAVLGVA
+237 EDGSGHGTAVLGVA
-251 AGSDFSP
+251 AGSDFSR

-263 GVAYESDLLVVK
+263 GVAYESDLLIVK
-275 MGISRQDSFPRTTE
+275 MGIPRQDSFPRTTE

-299 QALRLGRPIAIN
+299 QAIRLGRPIALN

-325 LVETYLDSVSSMGK
+325 LLETYLDNVSGMGK

-345 MGNNGSD
+345 MGNNGND
-352 ALHYGGKLSTGETQE
+352 ALHTGGKLSPGEIQE

-385 DYEDEMEIY
+385 NYEDEMEIY
-394 LESPAGERV
+394 LENPAGERV
-403 GPLDETLGA
+403 GPLFETLGA

-441 FLVRD
+441 FLPQD
-446 GEVETQE
+446 
-453 NKSRNNYSNNLYVAL
+453 
-468 CGKFCSNSVVGSRG
+468 
-482 DALIRAKSPTNCDS
+482 
-496 YFAESIFEV
+496 
-505 CEREKERKENKDRK
+505 EK
-519 YLRTQEYGYVDSGV
+519 TPYVDSGV
-533 WKIILVARNI
+533 WKIILAARNI
-543 KSGEYFLWLPGG
+543 KNGEYFLWLPGG

-599 GRGSRALPYQ
+599 GRGCRALPYP
-609 KPDLVAPGV
+609 KPDLAAPGV
-618 NIIAPRSGEGYA
+618 DIYAPRPGGGYA

-654 TRQNDPY
+654 IRRNDPY

-675 KPLPGIENLP
+675 KALQGSEKLP
-685 NDLTGWGALC
+685 NDLIGWGRLC
-695 VESSL
+695 LESSL
-700 PD
+700 PE

>member
-1 MPDQKLD
+1 MHMLQNGGNMPDQKLD
-8 NLLNLAMDATEEERE
+8 NLLNLARDATEEERE
-23 KSRNLNVGYDEQTR
+23 KSRNLNVGYEKQTR
-37 MWEIIVKYSEVGSA
+37 KWEIIVKYSEM
-51 GAETAGEIR
+51 
-60 SGGADNIGNARNGEQ
+60 
-75 GRKTDGALEGELGDS
+75 GDS
-90 AKALLG
+90 VEALLG
-96 GPGISVVSLLGGYA
+96 GSGISVVPLLGGYA
-110 IVTLPENIL
+110 IVTLPESML
-119 DEYSRRPQIEFIE
+119 EEYSRRPQIEFIE

-162 LSGRGVLIGIV
+162 LTGRGVLIGIV

-193 LRLWDQSIQGN
+193 LRLWDQSIPGN
-204 PPDGYATG
+204 PPEGYATG

-222 ALSLPVQEGRRLVPS
+222 ALSLSVQEGRRLVPS
-237 EDVSGHGTAVLGVA
+237 EDGSGHGTAVLGVA
-251 AGSDFSP
+251 AGSDFSR

-275 MGISRQDSFPRTTE
+275 MGIPRQDSFPRTTE

-299 QALRLGRPIAIN
+299 QAIRLGRPIALN

-325 LVETYLDSVSSMGK
+325 LLETYLDNVSGMGK

-345 MGNNGSD
+345 MGNNGND
-352 ALHYGGKLSTGETQE
+352 ALHTGGKLSPGEIQE

-385 DYEDEMEIY
+385 NYEDEMEIY
-394 LESPAGERV
+394 LEHPAGERV
-403 GPLDETLGA
+403 GPLFETLGA

-441 FLVRD
+441 FLPQD
-446 GEVETQE
+446 
-453 NKSRNNYSNNLYVAL
+453 
-468 CGKFCSNSVVGSRG
+468 
-482 DALIRAKSPTNCDS
+482 
-496 YFAESIFEV
+496 
-505 CEREKERKENKDRK
+505 EK
-519 YLRTQEYGYVDSGV
+519 TPYVDSGV
-533 WKIILVARNI
+533 WKIILAARNI
-543 KSGEYFLWLPGG
+543 KNGEYFLWLPGG

-599 GRGSRALPYQ
+599 GRGCRALPYP
-609 KPDLVAPGV
+609 KPDLAAPGV
-618 NIIAPRSGEGYA
+618 DIYAPRPGGGYA

-654 TRQNDPY
+654 IRRNDPY

-675 KPLPGIENLP
+675 KALQGSEKLP
-685 NDLTGWGALC
+685 NDLIGWGRLC
-695 VESSL
+695 LESSL
-700 PD
+700 PE

>member
-8 NLLNLAMDATEEERE
+8 NLLNLALDATEEERE
-23 KSRNLNVGYDEQTR
+23 KSRNLNVGYEKQTR
-37 MWEIIVKYSEVGSA
+37 KWEIIVKYSGMGIANEEAFDGMKYGV
-51 GAETAGEIR
+51 R
-60 SGGADNIGNARNGEQ
+60 NA
-75 GRKTDGALEGELGDS
+75 GDS
-90 AKALLG
+90 VETLLG
-96 GPGISVVSLLGGYA
+96 GDEISVVPLLGGYA
-110 IVTLPENIL
+110 IVTLPESIL

-162 LSGRGVLIGIV
+162 LTGRGVLIGIV

-193 LRLWDQSIQGN
+193 LRLWDQSIPGN
-204 PPDGYATG
+204 HPEGYATG

-222 ALSLPVQEGRRLVPS
+222 ALSLSVQEGRRLVPS

-251 AGSDFSP
+251 AGSDFSR

-275 MGISRQDSFPRTTE
+275 MGIPRQDSFPRTTE

-299 QALRLGRPIAIN
+299 QAIRLGRSIAIN

-325 LVETYLDSVSSMGK
+325 LLETYLDNVSGMGK

-345 MGNNGSD
+345 MGNNGND
-352 ALHYGGKLSTGETQE
+352 ALHTGGMLSPGEIQE

-385 DYEDEMEIY
+385 NYEDEMEIY
-394 LESPAGERV
+394 LEHPAGERV
-403 GPLDETLGA
+403 GPLFETLGA

-419 TELLIYYGKPAPYHV
+419 TKLLIYYGKPAPYHV

-441 FLVRD
+441 FLPQD
-446 GEVETQE
+446 
-453 NKSRNNYSNNLYVAL
+453 
-468 CGKFCSNSVVGSRG
+468 
-482 DALIRAKSPTNCDS
+482 
-496 YFAESIFEV
+496 
-505 CEREKERKENKDRK
+505 EK
-519 YLRTQEYGYVDSGV
+519 TPYVDSGV
-533 WKIILVARNI
+533 WKIILAARNI
-543 KSGEYFLWLPGG
+543 KNGEYFLWLPGG

-599 GRGSRALPYQ
+599 GRGCRALPYP
-609 KPDLVAPGV
+609 KPDLAAPGV
-618 NIIAPRSGEGYA
+618 DIYAPRPGGGYA

-654 TRQNDPY
+654 IRRNDPY

-675 KPLPGIENLP
+675 KALQGSEKLP
-685 NDLTGWGALC
+685 NDLIGWGRLC
-695 VESSL
+695 LESSL
-700 PD
+700 PE

>member
-1 MPDQKLD
+1 MHMLQNGGNMPDQKLD

-23 KSRNLNVGYDEQTR
+23 KSRNLNVGYEKQTR
-37 MWEIIVKYSEVGSA
+37 KWEIIVKYSEM
-51 GAETAGEIR
+51 
-60 SGGADNIGNARNGEQ
+60 
-75 GRKTDGALEGELGDS
+75 GDS
-90 AKALLG
+90 VEALLG
-96 GPGISVVSLLGGYA
+96 GSGISVVPLLGGYA
-110 IVTLPENIL
+110 IVTLPESML
-119 DEYSRRPQIEFIE
+119 EEYSRRPQIEFIE

-162 LSGRGVLIGIV
+162 LTGRGVLIGIV

-193 LRLWDQSIQGN
+193 LRLWDQSIPGN
-204 PPDGYATG
+204 PPEGYATG

-222 ALSLPVQEGRRLVPS
+222 ALSLSVQEGRRLVPS

-251 AGSDFSP
+251 AGSDFSR

-275 MGISRQDSFPRTTE
+275 MGIPRQDSFPRTTE

-299 QALRLGRPIAIN
+299 QAIRLGRPIALN

-325 LVETYLDSVSSMGK
+325 LLETYLDNVSGMGK

-345 MGNNGSD
+345 MGNNGND
-352 ALHYGGKLSTGETQE
+352 ALHTGGMLSPGEIQE

-385 DYEDEMEIY
+385 NYEDEMEIY
-394 LESPAGERV
+394 LEHPAGERV
-403 GPLDETLGA
+403 GPLFETLGA

-441 FLVRD
+441 FLPQD
-446 GEVETQE
+446 
-453 NKSRNNYSNNLYVAL
+453 
-468 CGKFCSNSVVGSRG
+468 
-482 DALIRAKSPTNCDS
+482 
-496 YFAESIFEV
+496 
-505 CEREKERKENKDRK
+505 EK
-519 YLRTQEYGYVDSGV
+519 TPYVDSGV
-533 WKIILVARNI
+533 WKIILAARNI
-543 KSGEYFLWLPGG
+543 KNGEYFLWLPGG

-599 GRGSRALPYQ
+599 GRGCRALPYP
-609 KPDLVAPGV
+609 KPDLAAPGV
-618 NIIAPRSGEGYA
+618 DIYAPRPGGGYA

-654 TRQNDPY
+654 IRRNDPY

-675 KPLPGIENLP
+675 KALQGSEKLP
-685 NDLTGWGALC
+685 NDLIGWGRLC
-695 VESSL
+695 LESSL
-700 PD
+700 PE

>member
-23 KSRNLNVGYDEQTR
+23 KSRNLNVGYEKQTR
-37 MWEIIVKYSEVGSA
+37 KWEIIVKYSEMGIANEEVSDGMKY
-51 GAETAGEIR
+51 GAENDRNSVEI
-60 SGGADNIGNARNGEQ
+60 
-75 GRKTDGALEGELGDS
+75 
-90 AKALLG
+90 LLG
-96 GPGISVVSLLGGYA
+96 GPEISVVPLLGRYA
-110 IVTLPENIL
+110 IVTLPESML

-154 RDEPGNLQ
+154 RDEPGNLR
-162 LSGRGVLIGIV
+162 LTGRGVLIGIV

-193 LRLWDQSIQGN
+193 LRLWDQSIPGN
-204 PPDGYATG
+204 PPEGYATG

-222 ALSLPVQEGRRLVPS
+222 ALSLSVQEGRRLVPS

-251 AGSDFSP
+251 AGSDFSR

-275 MGISRQDSFPRTTE
+275 MGIPRQDSFPRTTE

-299 QALRLGRPIAIN
+299 QAIRLGRPIAIN

-325 LVETYLDSVSSMGK
+325 LLETYLDNVSGMGK

-345 MGNNGSD
+345 MGNNGND
-352 ALHYGGKLSTGETQE
+352 ALHTGGMLSPGEIQE

-385 DYEDEMEIY
+385 NYEDEMEIY
-394 LESPAGERV
+394 LENPAGERV
-403 GPLDETLGA
+403 GPIFETLGA

-419 TELLIYYGKPAPYHV
+419 TKLLIYYGKPAPYHV

-441 FLVRD
+441 FLPQD
-446 GEVETQE
+446 
-453 NKSRNNYSNNLYVAL
+453 
-468 CGKFCSNSVVGSRG
+468 
-482 DALIRAKSPTNCDS
+482 
-496 YFAESIFEV
+496 
-505 CEREKERKENKDRK
+505 EK
-519 YLRTQEYGYVDSGV
+519 TPYVDSGV
-533 WKIILVARNI
+533 WKIILAARNI
-543 KSGEYFLWLPGG
+543 KNGEYFLWLPGG

-599 GRGSRALPYQ
+599 GRGCRALPYP
-609 KPDLVAPGV
+609 KPDLAAPGV
-618 NIIAPRSGEGYA
+618 DIYAPRPGGGYA

-654 TRQNDPY
+654 IRRNDPY

-675 KPLPGIENLP
+675 KALQGSEKLP
-685 NDLTGWGALC
+685 NDLIGWGRLC
-695 VESSL
+695 LESSL
-700 PD
+700 PE

>member
-8 NLLNLAMDATEEERE
+8 NLLNLALDATEEERE
-23 KSRNLNVGYDEQTR
+23 KSRNLNVGYEKQTR
-37 MWEIIVKYSEVGSA
+37 KWEIIVKYSEMGIANEEVSDGMKY
-51 GAETAGEIR
+51 GAENDRDSVEI
-60 SGGADNIGNARNGEQ
+60 
-75 GRKTDGALEGELGDS
+75 
-90 AKALLG
+90 LLG
-96 GPGISVVSLLGGYA
+96 GPEISVVPLLGRYA
-110 IVTLPENIL
+110 IVTLPESML
-119 DEYSRRPQIEFIE
+119 EQYSQRPQIEFIE

-154 RDEPGNLQ
+154 RDEPGNLR
-162 LSGRGVLIGIV
+162 LTGRGVLIGIV

-193 LRLWDQSIQGN
+193 LRLWDQSIPGN
-204 PPDGYATG
+204 PPEGYATG

-222 ALSLPVQEGRRLVPS
+222 ALSLSVQEGRRLVPS
-237 EDVSGHGTAVLGVA
+237 EDGSGHGTAVLGVA
-251 AGSDFSP
+251 AGSDFSR

-275 MGISRQDSFPRTTE
+275 MGIPRQDSFPRTTE

-299 QALRLGRPIAIN
+299 QAIRLGRPIALN

-325 LVETYLDSVSSMGK
+325 LLETYLDNVSGMGK

-345 MGNNGSD
+345 MGNNGND
-352 ALHYGGKLSTGETQE
+352 ALHTGEKLSPGEIQE

-385 DYEDEMEIY
+385 NYEDEMEIY
-394 LESPAGERV
+394 LEHPAGERV
-403 GPLDETLGA
+403 GPLFETLGA

-441 FLVRD
+441 FLPQD
-446 GEVETQE
+446 
-453 NKSRNNYSNNLYVAL
+453 
-468 CGKFCSNSVVGSRG
+468 
-482 DALIRAKSPTNCDS
+482 
-496 YFAESIFEV
+496 
-505 CEREKERKENKDRK
+505 EK
-519 YLRTQEYGYVDSGV
+519 TPYVDSGV
-533 WKIILVARNI
+533 WKIILAARNI
-543 KSGEYFLWLPGG
+543 KNGEYFLWLPGG

-599 GRGSRALPYQ
+599 GRGCRALPYP
-609 KPDLVAPGV
+609 KPDLAAPGV
-618 NIIAPRSGEGYA
+618 DIYAPRPGGGYA

-654 TRQNDPY
+654 IRRNDPY

-675 KPLPGIENLP
+675 KALKGSEKLP
-685 NDLTGWGALC
+685 NDLIGWGRLC
-695 VESSL
+695 LESSL
-700 PD
+700 PE

>member
-1 MPDQKLD
+1 MHMLQNGGNMPDQKLD

-23 KSRNLNVGYDEQTR
+23 KSRNLNVGYEKQTR
-37 MWEIIVKYSEVGSA
+37 KWEIIVKYSEM
-51 GAETAGEIR
+51 
-60 SGGADNIGNARNGEQ
+60 
-75 GRKTDGALEGELGDS
+75 GDS
-90 AKALLG
+90 VKVLLG
-96 GPGISVVSLLGGYA
+96 GPEISVVPLLGRYA
-110 IVTLPENIL
+110 IVTLPESML

-154 RDEPGNLQ
+154 RDEPGNLR
-162 LSGRGVLIGIV
+162 LTGRGVLIGIV

-193 LRLWDQSIQGN
+193 LRLWDQSIPGN
-204 PPDGYATG
+204 PPEGYATG

-222 ALSLPVQEGRRLVPS
+222 ALSLSVQGGRRLVPS

-251 AGSDFSP
+251 AGSDFSR
-258 GAVNR
+258 GAVKR

-275 MGISRQDSFPRTTE
+275 MGIPRQDSFPRTTE

-299 QALRLGRPIAIN
+299 QAIRLGRSIAIN

-325 LVETYLDSVSSMGK
+325 LLETYLDNVSGMGK

-345 MGNNGSD
+345 MGNNGND
-352 ALHYGGKLSTGETQE
+352 ALHTGGKLSPGEIQE

-385 DYEDEMEIY
+385 NYEDEMEIY
-394 LESPAGERV
+394 LEHPAGERV
-403 GPLDETLGA
+403 GPLFETLGA

-419 TELLIYYGKPAPYHV
+419 TKLLIYYGKPAPYHV

-441 FLVRD
+441 FLPQD
-446 GEVETQE
+446 
-453 NKSRNNYSNNLYVAL
+453 
-468 CGKFCSNSVVGSRG
+468 
-482 DALIRAKSPTNCDS
+482 
-496 YFAESIFEV
+496 
-505 CEREKERKENKDRK
+505 EK
-519 YLRTQEYGYVDSGV
+519 TPYVDSGV
-533 WKIILVARNI
+533 WKIILAARNI
-543 KSGEYFLWLPGG
+543 KNGEYFLWLPGG

-599 GRGSRALPYQ
+599 GRGCRALPYP
-609 KPDLVAPGV
+609 KPDLAAPGV
-618 NIIAPRSGEGYA
+618 DIYAPRPGGGYA

-654 TRQNDPY
+654 IRRNDPY

-675 KPLPGIENLP
+675 KALQGSEKLP
-685 NDLTGWGALC
+685 NDLIGWGEDVIIRLH
-695 VESSL
+695 
-700 PD
+700 

>member
-1 MPDQKLD
+1 MHTLQNGGNMPDQKLD
-8 NLLNLAMDATEEERE
+8 NLLNLALDATEEERE
-23 KSRNLNVGYDEQTR
+23 KSRNLNVGYEKQTR
-37 MWEIIVKYSEVGSA
+37 KWEIIVKYSEM
-51 GAETAGEIR
+51 
-60 SGGADNIGNARNGEQ
+60 
-75 GRKTDGALEGELGDS
+75 GDS
-90 AKALLG
+90 VEALLG
-96 GPGISVVSLLGGYA
+96 GPEISVVPLLGRYA
-110 IVTLPENIL
+110 IVTLPESML

-154 RDEPGNLQ
+154 RNEPGNLR
-162 LSGRGVLIGIV
+162 LTGRGVLIGIV

-193 LRLWDQSIQGN
+193 LRLWDQSIPGN
-204 PPDGYATG
+204 PPEGYATG
-212 TEYTNEEINE
+212 TEYTNEKINE
-222 ALSLPVQEGRRLVPS
+222 ALSLSVQEGRRLVPS

-251 AGSDFSP
+251 AGSDFSR

-275 MGISRQDSFPRTTE
+275 MGIPRQDSFPRTTE

-299 QALRLGRPIAIN
+299 QAIRLGRPIALN

-325 LVETYLDSVSSMGK
+325 LLETYLDNVSGMGK

-345 MGNNGSD
+345 MGNNGND
-352 ALHYGGKLSTGETQE
+352 ALHTGGKLSPGEIQE

-385 DYEDEMEIY
+385 NYEDEMEIY
-394 LESPAGERV
+394 LEHPAGERV
-403 GPLDETLGA
+403 GPLFETLGA

-441 FLVRD
+441 FLPQD
-446 GEVETQE
+446 
-453 NKSRNNYSNNLYVAL
+453 
-468 CGKFCSNSVVGSRG
+468 
-482 DALIRAKSPTNCDS
+482 
-496 YFAESIFEV
+496 
-505 CEREKERKENKDRK
+505 EK
-519 YLRTQEYGYVDSGV
+519 TPYVDSGV
-533 WKIILVARNI
+533 WKIILAARNI
-543 KSGEYFLWLPGG
+543 KNGEYFLWLPGG

-599 GRGSRALPYQ
+599 GRGCRALPYP
-609 KPDLVAPGV
+609 KPDLAAPGV
-618 NIIAPRSGEGYA
+618 DIYAPRPGGGYA

-654 TRQNDPY
+654 TRRKDPY

-675 KPLPGIENLP
+675 KALQGVEKLP
-685 NDLTGWGALC
+685 NDLIGWGYLC
-695 VESSL
+695 VADSL
-700 PD
+700 FD

>member
-1 MPDQKLD
+1 MHMLQNGGNMPDQKLD
-8 NLLNLAMDATEEERE
+8 NLLNLALDATEEERE
-23 KSRNLNVGYDEQTR
+23 KSRNLNVGYEKQTR
-37 MWEIIVKYSEVGSA
+37 KWEIIVKYSEM
-51 GAETAGEIR
+51 
-60 SGGADNIGNARNGEQ
+60 
-75 GRKTDGALEGELGDS
+75 GDS
-90 AKALLG
+90 VEALLG
-96 GPGISVVSLLGGYA
+96 GSGISVVPLLGGYA
-110 IVTLPENIL
+110 IVTLPESML
-119 DEYSRRPQIEFIE
+119 EEYSRRPQIEFIE

-162 LSGRGVLIGIV
+162 LTGRGVLIGIV

-193 LRLWDQSIQGN
+193 LRLWDQSIPGN
-204 PPDGYATG
+204 PPEGYATG

-222 ALSLPVQEGRRLVPS
+222 ALSLSVQEGRRLVPS

-251 AGSDFSP
+251 AGSDFSR

-275 MGISRQDSFPRTTE
+275 MGIPRQDSFPRTTE

-299 QALRLGRPIAIN
+299 QAIRLGRSIAIN

-325 LVETYLDSVSSMGK
+325 LLETYLDNVSGMGK

-345 MGNNGSD
+345 MGNNGND
-352 ALHYGGKLSTGETQE
+352 ALHTGGMLSPGEIQE

-385 DYEDEMEIY
+385 NYEDEMEIY
-394 LESPAGERV
+394 LEHPAGERV
-403 GPLDETLGA
+403 GPLFETLGA

-419 TELLIYYGKPAPYHV
+419 TKLLIYYGKPAPYHV

-441 FLVRD
+441 FLPQD
-446 GEVETQE
+446 
-453 NKSRNNYSNNLYVAL
+453 
-468 CGKFCSNSVVGSRG
+468 
-482 DALIRAKSPTNCDS
+482 
-496 YFAESIFEV
+496 
-505 CEREKERKENKDRK
+505 EK
-519 YLRTQEYGYVDSGV
+519 TPYVDSGV
-533 WKIILVARNI
+533 WKIILAARNI
-543 KSGEYFLWLPGG
+543 KNGEYFLWLPGG

-599 GRGSRALPYQ
+599 GRGCRALPYP
-609 KPDLVAPGV
+609 KPDLAAPGV
-618 NIIAPRSGEGYA
+618 DIYAPRPGGGYA

-643 GAAALLMEWGI
+643 GAAAILMEWGI
-654 TRQNDPY
+654 IRRNDPY

-675 KPLPGIENLP
+675 KALQGSEKLP
-685 NDLTGWGALC
+685 NDLIGWGALC
-695 VESSL
+695 VAQSVPQE
-700 PD
+700 

>member
-23 KSRNLNVGYDEQTR
+23 KSRNLNVGYEKQTR
-37 MWEIIVKYSEVGSA
+37 KWEIIVKYSEMGIANEEVSDGMKY
-51 GAETAGEIR
+51 GAENDRDSVEI
-60 SGGADNIGNARNGEQ
+60 
-75 GRKTDGALEGELGDS
+75 
-90 AKALLG
+90 LLG
-96 GPGISVVSLLGGYA
+96 GPEISVVPLLGGYA
-110 IVTLPENIL
+110 IVTLPESML

-154 RDEPGNLQ
+154 RDEPGNLR
-162 LSGRGVLIGIV
+162 LTGRGVLIGIV

-193 LRLWDQSIQGN
+193 LRLWDQSIPGN
-204 PPDGYATG
+204 PPEGYATG

-222 ALSLPVQEGRRLVPS
+222 ALSLSVQGGRRLVPS

-251 AGSDFSP
+251 AGSDFSR
-258 GAVNR
+258 GAVKR

-275 MGISRQDSFPRTTE
+275 MGIPRQDSFPRTTE

-299 QALRLGRPIAIN
+299 QAIRLGRSIAIN

-325 LVETYLDSVSSMGK
+325 LLETYLDNVSGMGK

-345 MGNNGSD
+345 MGNNGND
-352 ALHYGGKLSTGETQE
+352 ALHTGGMLSPGEIQE

-385 DYEDEMEIY
+385 NYEDEMEIY
-394 LESPAGERV
+394 LEHPAGERV
-403 GPLDETLGA
+403 GPLFETLGA

-419 TELLIYYGKPAPYHV
+419 TKLLIYYGKPAPYHV

-441 FLVRD
+441 FLPQD
-446 GEVETQE
+446 
-453 NKSRNNYSNNLYVAL
+453 
-468 CGKFCSNSVVGSRG
+468 
-482 DALIRAKSPTNCDS
+482 
-496 YFAESIFEV
+496 
-505 CEREKERKENKDRK
+505 EK
-519 YLRTQEYGYVDSGV
+519 TPYVDSGV
-533 WKIILVARNI
+533 WKIILAARNI
-543 KSGEYFLWLPGG
+543 KNGEYFLWLPGG

-599 GRGSRALPYQ
+599 GRGCRALPYP
-609 KPDLVAPGV
+609 KPDLAAPGV
-618 NIIAPRSGEGYA
+618 DIYAPRPGGGYA

-654 TRQNDPY
+654 IRRNDPY

-675 KPLPGIENLP
+675 KALQGSEKLP
-685 NDLTGWGALC
+685 NDLIGWGRLC
-695 VESSL
+695 LESSL
-700 PD
+700 PE

>member
-1 MPDQKLD
+1 MHMLQNGGNMPDQKLD
-8 NLLNLAMDATEEERE
+8 NLLNLALDATEEERE
-23 KSRNLNVGYDEQTR
+23 KSRNLNVGYEKQTR
-37 MWEIIVKYSEVGSA
+37 KWEIIVKYSEM
-51 GAETAGEIR
+51 
-60 SGGADNIGNARNGEQ
+60 
-75 GRKTDGALEGELGDS
+75 GDS
-90 AKALLG
+90 VEALLG
-96 GPGISVVSLLGGYA
+96 GSGISVVPLLGGYA
-110 IVTLPENIL
+110 IVTLPESML
-119 DEYSRRPQIEFIE
+119 EEYSRRPQIEFIE

-162 LSGRGVLIGIV
+162 LTGRGVLIGIV

-193 LRLWDQSIQGN
+193 LRLWDQSIPGN
-204 PPDGYATG
+204 PPEGYATG

-222 ALSLPVQEGRRLVPS
+222 ALSLSVQEGRRLVPS
-237 EDVSGHGTAVLGVA
+237 EDGSGHGTAVLGVA
-251 AGSDFSP
+251 AGSDFSR

-275 MGISRQDSFPRTTE
+275 MGIPRQDSFPRTTE

-299 QALRLGRPIAIN
+299 QAIRLGRPIAIN

-325 LVETYLDSVSSMGK
+325 LLETYLDNVSGMGK

-345 MGNNGSD
+345 MGNNGND
-352 ALHYGGKLSTGETQE
+352 ALHTGGMLSPGEIQE

-385 DYEDEMEIY
+385 NYEDEMEIY
-394 LESPAGERV
+394 LEHPAGERV
-403 GPLDETLGA
+403 GPLFETLGA

-419 TELLIYYGKPAPYHV
+419 TKLLIYYGKPAPYHV

-441 FLVRD
+441 FLPQD
-446 GEVETQE
+446 
-453 NKSRNNYSNNLYVAL
+453 
-468 CGKFCSNSVVGSRG
+468 
-482 DALIRAKSPTNCDS
+482 
-496 YFAESIFEV
+496 
-505 CEREKERKENKDRK
+505 EK
-519 YLRTQEYGYVDSGV
+519 TPYVDSGV
-533 WKIILVARNI
+533 WKTILAARNI
-543 KSGEYFLWLPGG
+543 KNGEYFLWLPGG

-599 GRGSRALPYQ
+599 GRGCRALPYP
-609 KPDLVAPGV
+609 KPDLAAPGV
-618 NIIAPRSGEGYA
+618 DIYAPRPGGGYA

-654 TRQNDPY
+654 IRRNDPY

-675 KPLPGIENLP
+675 KALQGSEKLP
-685 NDLTGWGALC
+685 NDLIGWGRLC
-695 VESSL
+695 LESSL
-700 PD
+700 PE

>member
-23 KSRNLNVGYDEQTR
+23 KSRNLNVGYEKQTR
-37 MWEIIVKYSEVGSA
+37 KWEIIVKYSEM
-51 GAETAGEIR
+51 
-60 SGGADNIGNARNGEQ
+60 
-75 GRKTDGALEGELGDS
+75 GDFV
-90 AKALLG
+90 KVLLG
-96 GPGISVVSLLGGYA
+96 GPEISVVPLLGGYA
-110 IVTLPENIL
+110 IVTLPESML
-119 DEYSRRPQIEFIE
+119 EQYSQRPQIEFIE

-154 RDEPGNLQ
+154 RDEPGNLR
-162 LSGRGVLIGIV
+162 LTGRGVLIGIV

-193 LRLWDQSIQGN
+193 LRLWDQSIPGN
-204 PPDGYATG
+204 PPEGYATG

-222 ALSLPVQEGRRLVPS
+222 ALSLSVQGGRRLVPS

-251 AGSDFSP
+251 AGSDFSR
-258 GAVNR
+258 GAVKR

-275 MGISRQDSFPRTTE
+275 MGIPRQDSFPRTTE

-299 QALRLGRPIAIN
+299 QAIRLGRSIAIN

-325 LVETYLDSVSSMGK
+325 LLETYLDNVSGMGK

-345 MGNNGSD
+345 MGNNGND
-352 ALHYGGKLSTGETQE
+352 ALHTGGKLSSGEIQE

-385 DYEDEMEIY
+385 NYEDEMEIY
-394 LESPAGERV
+394 LENPAGERV
-403 GPLDETLGA
+403 GPLFETLGA

-441 FLVRD
+441 FLPQD
-446 GEVETQE
+446 
-453 NKSRNNYSNNLYVAL
+453 
-468 CGKFCSNSVVGSRG
+468 
-482 DALIRAKSPTNCDS
+482 
-496 YFAESIFEV
+496 
-505 CEREKERKENKDRK
+505 EK
-519 YLRTQEYGYVDSGV
+519 TPYVDSGV
-533 WKIILVARNI
+533 WKIILAARNI
-543 KSGEYFLWLPGG
+543 KNGEYFLWLPGG

-599 GRGSRALPYQ
+599 GRGCRALPYP
-609 KPDLVAPGV
+609 KPDLAAPGV
-618 NIIAPRSGEGYA
+618 DIYAPRPGGGYA

-654 TRQNDPY
+654 IRRNDPY

-675 KPLPGIENLP
+675 KALQGSEKLP
-685 NDLTGWGALC
+685 NDLIGWGRLC
-695 VESSL
+695 LESSL
-700 PD
+700 PE